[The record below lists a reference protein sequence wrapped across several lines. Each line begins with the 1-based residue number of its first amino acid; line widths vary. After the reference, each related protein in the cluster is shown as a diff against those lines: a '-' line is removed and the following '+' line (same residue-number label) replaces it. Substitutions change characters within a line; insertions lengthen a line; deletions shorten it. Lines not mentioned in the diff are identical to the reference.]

1 MIYFSDS
8 SNPNSTTI
16 IIFECSDIRRDT
28 GLLLLLKR
36 TDGKFELHLHNDYTH
51 QAIAM
56 ILDIKDFARM
66 FESLEEY
73 FQSER
78 ADRDMTSNNNNNN
91 NNNNTIVTT
100 SNNKKFTISLTKAEL
115 DNIQKQFLEEL
126 DAMLDKVRKQNNVRE
141 QEVERFPHQIIEQ
154 SSTSNIER
162 KIYRY
167 DNERDNVTVTLSSVN
182 KNQIKNWV

>member
-1 MIYFSDS
+1 
-8 SNPNSTTI
+8 
-16 IIFECSDIRRDT
+16 
-28 GLLLLLKR
+28 
-36 TDGKFELHLHNDYTH
+36 
-51 QAIAM
+51 
-56 ILDIKDFARM
+56 
-66 FESLEEY
+66 
-73 FQSER
+73 
-78 ADRDMTSNNNNNN
+78 MTSNNN

-182 KNQIKNWV
+182 KNKIKNWV